1 MIPERKGV
9 IYMSELMT
17 SILVK
22 SIVALIVS
30 IITKIIFKKKK
41 SHSNP
46 QSKSGFELD
55 IKIKFKK

>member
-1 MIPERKGV
+1 
-9 IYMSELMT
+9 MSELMI

-22 SIVALIVS
+22 SIAALIVS